1 MNPILFDVSAYLAVT
16 RSPVKAPLNDA
27 LGAEVSDYQGT
38 QVHHKS
44 RVRHSN
50 ACSLSNSE
58 VIQFMRCSLTAKRLL
73 GGFTVPLSISSR
85 SYWPGSILKNLSCKA
100 KAPPE
105 SIVEPIHEV

>member
-73 GGFTVPLSISSR
+73 GDFGARLFLRRLSAIFVIEER
-85 SYWPGSILKNLSCKA
+85 L
-100 KAPPE
+100 E
-105 SIVEPIHEV
+105 D